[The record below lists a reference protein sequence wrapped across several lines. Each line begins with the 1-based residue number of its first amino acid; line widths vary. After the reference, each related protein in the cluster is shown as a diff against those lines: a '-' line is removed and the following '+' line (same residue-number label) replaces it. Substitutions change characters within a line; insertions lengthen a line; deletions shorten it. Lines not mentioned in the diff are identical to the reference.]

1 MTRYISVYRCRL
13 CGKEYAEGGTD
24 TGRAAM
30 NGANEAALT
39 ASGIEPGRLC
49 MNAPT
54 LFSVH
59 RCDGGSYGVSE
70 FLGFKKVDLE
80 YKMKEIFENLCKEY
94 KKKDAEAA
102 IRELHARQ
110 PKMER
115 LYLDGKIL
123 PGELQALVMVSN
135 CLEREFIHR
144 QLATG
149 RPLHLNI

>member
-24 TGRAAM
+24 TGRTAM

-54 LFSVH
+54 LFSIH
-59 RCDGGSYGVSE
+59 HCDGGSYGVSE

-80 YKMKEIFENLCKEY
+80 YKE
-94 KKKDAEAA
+94 AEEEKASSGAA
-102 IRELHARQ
+102 IMSPEEMAR
-110 PKMER
+110 
-115 LYLDGKIL
+115 YLMGL
-123 PGELQALVMVSN
+123 
-135 CLEREFIHR
+135 CRCR
-144 QLATG
+144 LATG
-149 RPLHLNI
+149 NGCPGCPFDKPTSDNGDGECRLGVPEDWDF

>member
-54 LFSVH
+54 LFSIH
-59 RCDGGSYGVSE
+59 HCDGGSYGVSE

-80 YKMKEIFENLCKEY
+80 YKE
-94 KKKDAEAA
+94 AEEEKASSGAA
-102 IRELHARQ
+102 IMSPEDMAHYLMDFCHCHLAAGNGC
-110 PKMER
+110 PGCPFDKPTSDNGDGECR
-115 LYLDGKIL
+115 LYVPDDWD
-123 PGELQALVMVSN
+123 
-135 CLEREFIHR
+135 F
-144 QLATG
+144 
-149 RPLHLNI
+149 

>member
-54 LFSVH
+54 LFSIH
-59 RCDGGSYGVSE
+59 HCDGGSYGVSE

-80 YKMKEIFENLCKEY
+80 YKE
-94 KKKDAEAA
+94 AEEEKASSGAA
-102 IRELHARQ
+102 IMSPEDMAHYLMDFCHCHLAAGNGC
-110 PKMER
+110 PGCPFDKPTSDNGDGECH
-115 LYLDGKIL
+115 LYVPDDWD
-123 PGELQALVMVSN
+123 
-135 CLEREFIHR
+135 F
-144 QLATG
+144 
-149 RPLHLNI
+149 

>member
-54 LFSVH
+54 LFSIH
-59 RCDGGSYGVSE
+59 HCDGGSYGVSE

-80 YKMKEIFENLCKEY
+80 YKE
-94 KKKDAEAA
+94 AEEEKAGSGAA
-102 IRELHARQ
+102 IMSPEDMAHYLMDFCHDHLAAGKGCQGCPFNRPSTKECGGAC
-110 PKMER
+110 R
-115 LYLDGKIL
+115 LGVPSDWD
-123 PGELQALVMVSN
+123 
-135 CLEREFIHR
+135 F
-144 QLATG
+144 
-149 RPLHLNI
+149 

>member
-54 LFSVH
+54 LFSIH
-59 RCDGGSYGVSE
+59 HCDGGSYGVSE
-70 FLGFKKVDLE
+70 FLGFKKADLE
-80 YKMKEIFENLCKEY
+80 YKE
-94 KKKDAEAA
+94 AEEEKASSGAA
-102 IRELHARQ
+102 IMSPEEMAR
-110 PKMER
+110 
-115 LYLDGKIL
+115 YLMGL
-123 PGELQALVMVSN
+123 
-135 CLEREFIHR
+135 CRCR
-144 QLATG
+144 LATG
-149 RPLHLNI
+149 NGCPGCPFDKPTSDNGDGECRLGVPEDWDF

>member
-54 LFSVH
+54 LFSIH
-59 RCDGGSYGVSE
+59 HCDGGSYGVSE

-80 YKMKEIFENLCKEY
+80 YKE
-94 KKKDAEAA
+94 AEEEKASSGAA
-102 IRELHARQ
+102 IMSPEEMAR
-110 PKMER
+110 
-115 LYLDGKIL
+115 YLMGL
-123 PGELQALVMVSN
+123 
-135 CLEREFIHR
+135 CRCR
-144 QLATG
+144 LATG
-149 RPLHLNI
+149 NACPGCPFDKPTSDNGDGECRLGVPEDWDF

>member
-54 LFSVH
+54 PFSIH
-59 RCDGGSYGVSE
+59 HCDGGSYGVSE

-80 YKMKEIFENLCKEY
+80 YKE
-94 KKKDAEAA
+94 AEEEKASSGAA
-102 IRELHARQ
+102 IMSPEEMAR
-110 PKMER
+110 
-115 LYLDGKIL
+115 YLIGL
-123 PGELQALVMVSN
+123 
-135 CLEREFIHR
+135 CRCR
-144 QLATG
+144 LATG
-149 RPLHLNI
+149 NGCPGCPFDKPTSDNGDGECRLGVPEDWDF

>member
-54 LFSVH
+54 LFSIH
-59 RCDGGSYGVSE
+59 HCDGGSYGVSE

-80 YKMKEIFENLCKEY
+80 YKE
-94 KKKDAEAA
+94 AEEEKASSGAA
-102 IRELHARQ
+102 IMSPEKMAR
-110 PKMER
+110 
-115 LYLDGKIL
+115 YLMGL
-123 PGELQALVMVSN
+123 
-135 CLEREFIHR
+135 CRCR
-144 QLATG
+144 LATG
-149 RPLHLNI
+149 NGCPGCPFDKPTSDNGDGECRLGVPEDWDF

>member
-24 TGRAAM
+24 TGRAAI

-59 RCDGGSYGVSE
+59 HCNGGSYGVSE

-80 YKMKEIFENLCKEY
+80 
-94 KKKDAEAA
+94 
-102 IRELHARQ
+102 
-110 PKMER
+110 
-115 LYLDGKIL
+115 
-123 PGELQALVMVSN
+123 
-135 CLEREFIHR
+135 
-144 QLATG
+144 
-149 RPLHLNI
+149 